1 MSISVKFVL
10 IISGFWFI
18 VENCKTKVVTMAIRI
33 TKTNVRSSQWELKV
47 IRSKL
52 LVCNKRLV
60 TKLSLNFGNGLDTQS
75 ELKVK
80 TSQLLRHNQ
89 MCVTKSCLVLGNR
102 SDENYCKLKVRLQ
115 TQNKLK
121 TDSSLLFTLC
131 FSLFVDIQDSQ
142 VTSQV
147 GNIVLHLTKYK
158 TKPERK

>member
-1 MSISVKFVL
+1 M
-10 IISGFWFI
+10 
-18 VENCKTKVVTMAIRI
+18 C
-33 TKTNVRSSQWELKV
+33 SQ
-47 IRSKL
+47 
-52 LVCNKRLV
+52 
-60 TKLSLNFGNGLDTQS
+60 T
-75 ELKVK
+75 
-80 TSQLLRHNQ
+80 H
-89 MCVTKSCLVLGNR
+89 VTKSCLVLGNR

-147 GNIVLHLTKYK
+147 GNVVLHLTKYK